1 MAENHQLKL
10 ANEFVQFTNRN
21 IFLTGKAG
29 TGKTTFL
36 HNLRKNCPKRTVV
49 VAPTGVAAINAGGAT
64 IHSFFQLPFG
74 PYIPNQDKARSASA
88 LRIRGE
94 KINLIKSI
102 DLLVIDEISMVR
114 SDTLDHIDEVLR
126 RYRDKTRPFGG
137 VQLLM
142 IGDLHQLSPVVKD
155 DEWTLLKDYYSNP
168 YFFSSRALQE
178 SYPVAIELKHIYRQS
193 DDLFIGLLNK
203 VRENK
208 IDLEVLNALNQRY
221 IENFSPEEDEGYI
234 TLTSHNYSANQIND
248 EKLRK
253 IKVKSHIFKADI
265 SGDFPE
271 FSYPNAEELELK
283 VGAQV
288 MFVKNDSSRDKLYYN
303 GKIGKITR
311 IEDDVIW
318 VKCPQDLDEIYVR
331 KAEWQNVKYELN
343 PGTKEIE
350 EKQVGSFVQYPLR
363 TAWAITIHKSQGLT
377 FDKAIIDANA
387 AFAHGQ
393 VYVALSRCRSFE
405 GMVLR
410 SPLTFNS
417 IKTDGVVAHYT
428 REAENNVPNSEQLQ
442 QAKAFFQQGLLY
454 ELFDF
459 KDIKGTLF
467 QCKRIAEDY
476 HQVISIGFLDNV
488 NQIRENAEKHVYAVS
503 ESYKK
508 HLNVQLRQNEL
519 PEENEELQEKVKKA
533 CHYFIDQID
542 TVIIAGMDKVSFEA
556 DNKAVK
562 ENMSEVLNKLKKE
575 VFIKRSVLK
584 NSLGGFE
591 TLSYIKCRAN
601 AEIDF
606 INQEKAQTTI
616 KKETKV
622 SAGIKHPELYKI
634 IKTWRDDL
642 AADNN
647 VPVYM
652 ILPQKALT
660 ELVNKLPSNF
670 AELESVKGIGKAK
683 IKQFGAEILGMVAE
697 YCEKRNI
704 SQTPLQLLVKVNKPE
719 KTDTKK
725 LSLDAF
731 NEGKTV
737 GEIASDR
744 GLTVSTIESHLI
756 YFIGMGE
763 LSLNKL
769 VEKDKIQTIQQYI
782 EEFKPISAT
791 QIKEALDE
799 NISYT
804 DIKAVMKYLTFKDY
818 LE

>member
-1 MAENHQLKL
+1 M
-10 ANEFVQFTNRN
+10 
-21 IFLTGKAG
+21 
-29 TGKTTFL
+29 

-74 PYIPNQDKARSASA
+74 PYIPGQDRGRSASA
-88 LRIRGE
+88 MRIRGE

-126 RYRDKTRPFGG
+126 RYRDRTKPFGG

-155 DEWTLLKDYYSNP
+155 DEWSLLKDHYSNP
-168 YFFSSRALQE
+168 YFFSSKALQE
-178 SYPVAIELKHIYRQS
+178 SYPIAIELKHIYRQS

-203 VRENK
+203 VRENN

-221 IENFSPEEDEGYI
+221 IENFNPDEDEGYI

-248 EKLRK
+248 EKLGK
-253 IKVKSHIFKADI
+253 IKVKSHVFKADI

-271 FSYPNAEELELK
+271 FSYPNAENLELK

-288 MFVKNDSSRDKLYYN
+288 MFVKNDSSRDKFYYN

-318 VKCPQDLDEIYVR
+318 VKCPQDLNEIYVR

-343 PGTKEIE
+343 PATKEIE
-350 EKQVGSFVQYPLR
+350 EKQVGSFIQYPLR

-410 SPLTFNS
+410 TPLTFNS

-428 REAENNVPNSEQLQ
+428 KEAENNTPNSEQLQ

-476 HQVISIGFLDNV
+476 HQVISVGFLDNV
-488 NQIRENAEKHVYAVS
+488 NEVRENAEKTIYAIS

-508 HLNVQLRQNEL
+508 HLNVQLQQNQL
-519 PEENEELQEKVKKA
+519 PEDNGDLQERVKKA
-533 CHYFIDQID
+533 CRYFVDKIDE
-542 TVIIAGMDKVSFEA
+542 VIIAGMDKVSFEA

-562 ENMSEVLNKLKKE
+562 ESMSEVLNKLKKE

-584 NSLGGFE
+584 NSLEGFE

-606 INQEKAQTTI
+606 INLEKVQVTTR
-616 KKETKV
+616 KETKV
-622 SAGIKHPELYKI
+622 AAGIKHPELYKT
-634 IKTWRDDL
+634 IKSWRDDL

-670 AELESVKGIGKAK
+670 AELESIKGIGKAK
-683 IKQFGAEILGMVAE
+683 IKQFGAEILGMVTE

-719 KTDTKK
+719 KVDTKQM
-725 LSLDAF
+725 SLNAF
-731 NEGKTV
+731 IDGKTV
-737 GEIASDR
+737 EEIAMER
-744 GLTVSTIESHLI
+744 GLTASTIENHLI
-756 YFIGMGE
+756 HFIGTGE
-763 LSLNKL
+763 LDIHRF
-769 VEKDKIQTIQQYI
+769 VEKDKASQIQAYV
-782 EEFKPISAT
+782 EEYKPISTT
-791 QIKEALDE
+791 QTKEALGDD
-799 NISYT
+799 ISYNE
-804 DIKAVMKYLTFKDY
+804 IRAVMKYLTYQEY
-818 LE
+818 LS